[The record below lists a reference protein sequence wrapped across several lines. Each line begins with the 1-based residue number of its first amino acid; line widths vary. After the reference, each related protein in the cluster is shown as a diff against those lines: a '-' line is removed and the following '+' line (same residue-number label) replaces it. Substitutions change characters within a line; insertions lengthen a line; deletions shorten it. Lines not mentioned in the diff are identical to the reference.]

1 MGLPLAARAATVPD
15 STTRTPPVPRAEPS
29 MHRVLARVLGLLL
42 AVTATAALAQA
53 RFDFDRNPTILPK
66 TVVPSKVR
74 LHLDLDPARDRFD
87 GRVAIDV
94 TVRQPVRAIVLHAKE
109 LEPSALLLRSGGATR
124 ALQLVASDIPDTW
137 RLQPRDGLPI
147 AAGPARLELSY
158 RGKVQASGQGLFVV
172 EHMVDGHPARMLA
185 TQLEPI
191 AARRV
196 LPCFDEP
203 VFRTVFEVEV
213 DAPPGDRVLSNAP
226 LRSTTPHGDRVLH
239 RFAPTPPMQ
248 SYLLSVAVGHFDV
261 LEDQVDGIPLR
272 IFTAPGKREQARFA
286 MESTRQVLHWYGEYF
301 GRRFELPK
309 LDQLAVP
316 GVRNGAM
323 EDWGM
328 ISYEETLLLHDPRRS
343 RPAQR
348 QAVFSVLAHEIAHQW
363 FGDLVSPAGWSDIWL
378 NEAFATWM
386 ENKAIERFHPEWETA
401 LQRREWLEG
410 ALDRDATHASRAIRS
425 GPVAEAAVF
434 DVFDDITYDKG
445 GAVLSMLEQ
454 WLGPETFRRG
464 LAAYMRE
471 RALHPATAG
480 DLWHHMAAAAQ
491 LPVARVASVWA
502 DVPGVPVVQ
511 LDASCQAGQTQV
523 TMRRERF
530 STLDALPPQPWQVPT
545 TVDRGGVVRT
555 VLVGDGTATAAF
567 PGCDPLPIVG
577 NAGAAG
583 YYRVDPAPALRLR
596 LVQSLPALAPV
607 DRIAL
612 LGDSF
617 ALTAA
622 GRRPLQDHLAL
633 LAAVPQVQ
641 GEGRAQL
648 VHAALDQ
655 WRHIAE
661 AFAGTPAG
669 EALRRTQV
677 SLLAPELQRLG
688 WTPAPDEPTTT
699 AELRSSLVVWLARLG
714 DEPTQ
719 AAVAQRC
726 TAAIDGDM
734 NAVAPSLRPAILQ
747 ACGMHATDAQFDAMH
762 AALLSTASVEEQRMF
777 LRALAASADPAR
789 ARRLLEE
796 GVAGKLPGSLG
807 GQLVWFMEET
817 PGLGPVVYDFTVAHW
832 SALATMVGDMSS
844 RWLLPAA
851 LGWAATSTQA
861 ETMLRDQAR
870 LAGTPGQAAAESVIA
885 GIRVRERV
893 RDREAGRL
901 SVSLRP

>member
-1 MGLPLAARAATVPD
+1 
-15 STTRTPPVPRAEPS
+15 
-29 MHRVLARVLGLLL
+29 MHRVLSRVLALLL
-42 AVTATAALAQA
+42 VLAATAALAQA

-66 TVVPSKVR
+66 TVVPSRVQ
-74 LHLDLDPARDRFD
+74 LHLDLDPARDGFD

-109 LEPSALLLRSGGATR
+109 LEPRELLLRSGGATR
-124 ALQLVASDIPDTW
+124 PLQLVPSGIPDTW
-137 RLQPRDGLPI
+137 RLQPRDGQPI

-172 EHMVDGHPARMLA
+172 PHSVDGHPARMLA

-191 AARRV
+191 AARLV

-213 DAPPGDRVLSNAP
+213 DAPAGDRVLSNAP

-248 SYLLSVAVGHFDV
+248 SYLLSVAVGRFDV

-286 MESTRQVLHWYGEYF
+286 MESTKQVLHWYGEYF

-328 ISYEETLLLHDPRRS
+328 ISYEETLLLHDPQRS
-343 RPAQR
+343 RPAHR
-348 QAVFSVLAHEIAHQW
+348 QAVFSVMAHEVAHQW

-386 ENKAIERFHPEWETA
+386 ENKAIERFHPEWETN
-401 LQRREWLEG
+401 LQRRHWLERT
-410 ALDRDATHASRAIRS
+410 LDRDATPATRAIRS

-434 DVFDDITYDKG
+434 DVFDDVTYDKG

-480 DLWHHMAAAAQ
+480 DLWHHMAAAAH
-491 LPVARVASVWA
+491 LPVARVASVWT
-502 DVPGVPVVQ
+502 DVPGVPVVD
-511 LDASCQAGQTQV
+511 LDASCDAGQTKV
-523 TMRRERF
+523 AIHRERF
-530 STLDALPPQPWQVPT
+530 AVLDPLPPEPWQVPV
-545 TVDRGGVVRT
+545 TVSRGGLTRT
-555 VLVGDGTATAAF
+555 VLVGAGTATVAF
-567 PGCDPLPIVG
+567 PGCDAAPVVG

-583 YYRVDPAPALRLR
+583 YYRVDPAPALRQQ
-596 LVQSLPALAPV
+596 LVQALPTLAPV
-607 DRIAL
+607 DRVAL
-612 LGDSF
+612 LGDGF
-617 ALTAA
+617 ALMAA

-641 GEGRAQL
+641 GEGRAPL

-655 WRHIAE
+655 WRHLDE

-677 SLLAPELQRLG
+677 ALLAPELQRLG
-688 WTPAPDEPTTT
+688 WTPAPDEDTTVS
-699 AELRSSLVVWLARLG
+699 ELRSSLVVWLARLG
-714 DEPTQ
+714 DAPTR

-726 TAAIDGDM
+726 TGAIQGDM
-734 NAVAPSLRPAILQ
+734 NAVPASLRPAVLQ
-747 ACGMHATDAQFDAMH
+747 ACGMNATDAQYEAMH

-777 LRALAASADPAR
+777 LRALTASPDPAR
-789 ARRLLEE
+789 AHRLLDE

-817 PGLGPVVYDFTVAHW
+817 PGLGPVVYDFTVKHW
-832 SALATMVGDMSS
+832 SALASMVGDMSS

-851 LGWAATSTQA
+851 LGWAATTEQA
-861 ETMLRDQAR
+861 ETMVRDQAR
-870 LAGTPGQAAAESVIA
+870 LAGTPGDAAAQSVLA

-893 RDREAGRL
+893 RDREAGRVAA
-901 SVSLRP
+901 SSRS

>member
-1 MGLPLAARAATVPD
+1 
-15 STTRTPPVPRAEPS
+15 
-29 MHRVLARVLGLLL
+29 MHRVLARVLALLL

-66 TVVPSKVR
+66 TVVPSRVQV
-74 LHLDLDPARDRFD
+74 HLDLDPARDGFD

-94 TVRQPVRAIVLHAKE
+94 TVRRPVRAIVLHAKE
-109 LEPSALLLRSGGATR
+109 LQPRELLLRSAGATR
-124 ALQLVASDIPDTW
+124 PLQLVPSDIPETW
-137 RLQPRDGLPI
+137 RLQPRDGRPI
-147 AAGPARLELSY
+147 AAGPARLELAY

-172 EHMVDGHPARMLA
+172 EHSVDGHPARMLA

-191 AARRV
+191 AARLV

-213 DAPPGDRVLSNAP
+213 EAPAGDRVLSNAP
-226 LRSTTPHGDRVLH
+226 LLSTTPHGHRVLH

-248 SYLLSVAVGHFDV
+248 SYLLSVAVGKFDV

-272 IFTAPGKREQARFA
+272 IFTAPGKGGQARFA
-286 MESTRQVLHWYGEYF
+286 MDSTKQVLHWYGEYF

-328 ISYEETLLLHDPRRS
+328 ISYEETLLLHDPQRS
-343 RPAQR
+343 RPAHR

-386 ENKAIERFHPEWETA
+386 ENKALERFHPEWETA
-401 LQRREWLEG
+401 LQRRQWVERTM
-410 ALDRDATHASRAIRS
+410 DRDATPATRAIRS

-434 DVFDDITYDKG
+434 DVFDDVTYDKG

-454 WLGPETFRRG
+454 WLGPDVFQRG

-480 DLWHHMAAAAQ
+480 DLWHHMAAAAH
-491 LPVARVASVWA
+491 LPVAQVASAWT
-502 DVPGVPVVQ
+502 DLPGVPVVE
-511 LDASCQAGQTQV
+511 LNASCDGGRTTV
-523 TMRRERF
+523 TMRRGRF
-530 STLDALPPQPWQVPT
+530 ATLDPLPSQPWQVPV
-545 TVDRGGVVRT
+545 TVSRGAMART
-555 VLVGDGTATAAF
+555 VLVGDGTATVAF
-567 PGCDPLPIVG
+567 PGCEPLPVVG

-583 YYRVDPAPALRLR
+583 YYRVDPAPDLRR
-596 LVQSLPALAPV
+596 QLVQALPTLAPI
-607 DRIAL
+607 DRMAL

-617 ALTAA
+617 ALMAA
-622 GRRPLQDHLAL
+622 GRRPMQDHLAL

-648 VHAALDQ
+648 VRAALDQ
-655 WRHIAE
+655 WRHIDE
-661 AFAGTPAG
+661 AFAGTPAA
-669 EALRRTQV
+669 ETLRRTQV
-677 SLLAPELQRLG
+677 ALLAPELQRVG
-688 WTPAPDEPTTT
+688 WTPAADEDTSIG
-699 AELRSSLVVWLARLG
+699 ELRSSLVVWLARLG
-714 DEPTQ
+714 DEPTR

-726 TAAIDGDM
+726 TPAIDGDM
-734 NAVAPSLRPAILQ
+734 NAVPASLRAAILQ

-777 LRALAASADPAR
+777 LRALTASPDPTR
-789 ARRLLEE
+789 ARRLLDE
-796 GVAGKLPGSLG
+796 GVAGKLPGNLG

-817 PGLGPVVYDFTVAHW
+817 PGLGPMVYEFTLAHW
-832 SALATMVGDMSS
+832 SALATMVGDQSS

-851 LGWAATSTQA
+851 LGWAATSNQA
-861 ETMLRDQAR
+861 EAMVRDQAR
-870 LAGTPGQAAAESVIA
+870 LAGTPGQAAAASVIA

-893 RDREAGRL
+893 RDREAARL
-901 SVSLRP
+901 APSSPH

>member
-1 MGLPLAARAATVPD
+1 MQRA
-15 STTRTPPVPRAEPS
+15 
-29 MHRVLARVLGLLL
+29 LARVLALLL
-42 AVTATAALAQA
+42 AVAATAALAQA

-66 TVVPSKVR
+66 TVVPSKVQ
-74 LHLDLDPARDRFD
+74 LHLELDPDRDRFE
-87 GRVAIDV
+87 GRVGIDV
-94 TVRQPVRAIVLHAKE
+94 DVREPVRSIVLHARE
-109 LEPSALLLRSGGATR
+109 LEPRELLLRSAGATR
-124 ALQLVASDIPDTW
+124 ALRLVASDIPETW
-137 RLQPRDGLPI
+137 RLQPRDGEPI

-158 RGKVQASGQGLFVV
+158 RGTVQASGQGLFVV
-172 EHMVDGHPARMLA
+172 RHSVDGHPARMLA

-191 AARRV
+191 AARSV

-213 DAPPGDRVLSNAP
+213 DAPAGDRVLSNAP
-226 LRSTTPHGDRVLH
+226 LVSTTTQGRHVLH

-248 SYLLSVAVGHFDV
+248 SYLLSVAVGQFDV

-286 MESTRQVLHWYGEYF
+286 MDATKQVLHWYGEYF
-301 GRRFELPK
+301 GRPFAMPK

-328 ISYEETLLLHDPRRS
+328 ISYEETLLLHDPQRS
-343 RPAQR
+343 RPAHR
-348 QAVFSVLAHEIAHQW
+348 QSVFSVLAHEIAHQW

-386 ENKAIERFHPEWETA
+386 ENKALERFHPEWETA
-401 LQRREWLEG
+401 LQRREWVERTM
-410 ALDRDATHASRAIRS
+410 DRDATPATRAIRS

-454 WLGPETFRRG
+454 WLGPDTFRRG
-464 LAAYMRE
+464 LAAYMHE

-480 DLWHHMAAAAQ
+480 DLWHHMAAAAG
-491 LPVARVASVWA
+491 LPVARVAAVWT
-502 DVPGVPVVQ
+502 DVPGVPVVE
-511 LDASCQAGQTQV
+511 LDAACEAGRTAV
-523 TMRRERF
+523 TLRRERF
-530 STLDALPPQPWQVPT
+530 SMIDALPREPWQVPV
-545 TVDRGGVVRT
+545 TVSRGGVVRT
-555 VLVGDGTATAAF
+555 ELVGDGTTTVAF

-583 YYRVDPAPALRLR
+583 YYRVDPAPGPRQQLA
-596 LVQSLPALAPV
+596 QSLPALAPV

-633 LAAVPQVQ
+633 LAAMPRVQ

-655 WRHIAE
+655 WRHLDE
-661 AFAGTPAG
+661 AFAGTPAA
-669 EALRRTQV
+669 EPLRQTEV
-677 SLLAPELQRLG
+677 ALLAPELQRLG
-688 WTPAPDEPTTT
+688 WTPASDEATSVG
-699 AELRSSLVVWLARLG
+699 ELRSALIVRLARVG
-714 DEPTQ
+714 HEPTR

-726 TAAIDGDM
+726 NAAIAGDM
-734 NAVAPSLRPAILQ
+734 KAVPASLRAAILQ
-747 ACGMHATDAQFDAMH
+747 ACGMHATDSQFDAMH
-762 AALLSTASVEEQRMF
+762 GAMLATASVEEQRMF
-777 LRALAASADPAR
+777 LRALAGSTDPVR
-789 ARRLLEE
+789 ARRLLDE

-807 GQLVWFMEET
+807 GQVVWFLEET
-817 PGLGPVVYDFTVAHW
+817 PGLGPLVYEFTLTHW
-832 SALATMVGDMSS
+832 SALATMVGDQSA

-851 LGWAATSTQA
+851 LGWAASSQQA
-861 ETMLRDQAR
+861 AAMLRDQAR
-870 LAGTPGQAAAESVIA
+870 LAGIPGQAAAESVIA
-885 GIRVRERV
+885 GIRVRERL
-893 RDREAGRL
+893 RDREAARL
-901 SVSLRP
+901 PGLLARWAPRAQ